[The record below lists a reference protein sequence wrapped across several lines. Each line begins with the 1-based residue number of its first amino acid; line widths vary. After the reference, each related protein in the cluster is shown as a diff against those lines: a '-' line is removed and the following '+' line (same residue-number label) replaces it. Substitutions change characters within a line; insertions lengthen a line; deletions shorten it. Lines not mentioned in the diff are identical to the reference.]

1 LTRLL
6 RVLSPGLLTTVQ
18 DLGRP
23 RAGSSGVPPGGAL
36 DDEALRVA
44 NLLVGNAPDAAGLEV
59 WFRGPRLAASSEV
72 ALAVAGGPFGPAPGR
87 LLFLEAGEEI
97 EILPEGP
104 ASRCVVAAA
113 GGIDVPRVLGS
124 RSTLLSA
131 GFGGLSGR
139 PLRAGD
145 ELPLGEPARPPGPSA
160 KNAASLPEG
169 ILGEEG
175 AEVVLG
181 VGPGADR
188 SLFGEEA
195 LRTFFSSAWTLLP
208 ESNREGFRLG
218 GSLVVP
224 RDRGGSPSLPTFPG
238 LVQVTRNG
246 MPMVL
251 MAEGPVTGGYPQ
263 LGALS
268 RVDLRRLVRVRPFQR
283 IRFVPVTW
291 DEAAGRRAVRRAR
304 IDAWERSLGRST

>member
-1 LTRLL
+1 MTRLL

-44 NLLVGNAPDAAGLEV
+44 NLLVGNPANAAGLEA
-59 WFRGPRLAASSEV
+59 WFRGPRLVASAPV
-72 ALAVAGGPFGPAPGR
+72 ALAVAGGPFGPSPGR
-87 LLFLEAGEEI
+87 VHSLRAGDEVEI
-97 EILPEGP
+97 QPTGP
-104 ASRCVVAAA
+104 AARCVVAVG
-113 GGIDVPRVLGS
+113 GGIEVPEVLGS

-131 GFGGLSGR
+131 GFGGFSGR

-145 ELPLGEPARPPGPSA
+145 ELPLGEPAGRTGPFPA
-160 KNAASLPEG
+160 DGPNLPEG

-175 AEVVLG
+175 DEIFLS
-181 VGPGADR
+181 VGPGADLA
-188 SLFGEEA
+188 LFGEEA
-195 LRTFFSSAWTLLP
+195 RRIFFSSAWTLLP

-218 GSLVVP
+218 GPPVLP
-224 RDRGGSPSLPTFPG
+224 RDRGQSPSLPTFPG
-238 LVQVTRNG
+238 LVQVTRSG

-263 LGALS
+263 LGALP
-268 RVDLRRLVRVRPFQR
+268 RVDLRRLVRARPFQR

-291 DEAAGRRAVRRAR
+291 EEAAERRAARRAR
-304 IDAWERSLGRST
+304 IDAWERSLARST